1 MSTDVI
7 DCYILPATPLPL
19 LLPTDCIAEVVQ
31 SPEIEPLEKVA
42 ANWMMGH
49 ATWNNQRLSI
59 ISCNALLDST
69 LGESKQS
76 TSVKDNAQLIV
87 LNPIPGAI
95 RKAYTGMICYGDVE
109 QVAMGSDIEMA
120 DLPNEVD
127 KRYVEGAIKTSDQ
140 QYLVPRLTALAVAFS
155 YF

>member
-7 DCYILPATPLPL
+7 DCYVIPAEPMPL
-19 LLPTDCIAEVVQ
+19 LLPTDCIAEIVKG
-31 SPEIEPLEKVA
+31 PEIEPLEKDS

-49 ATWNNQRLSI
+49 TTWNNQRLSI
-59 ISCNALLDST
+59 ISFNALLDST
-69 LGESKQS
+69 LDESGKS
-76 TSVKDNAQLIV
+76 KSAKNESQLVV

-95 RKAYTGMICYGDVE
+95 RKAYSAVICFGDVQ
-109 QVAMGSDIEMA
+109 QVAIEPDAVMA
-120 DLPNEVD
+120 DLPDGAD
-127 KRYVEGAIKTSDQ
+127 KRYVEGSVKVSEQ